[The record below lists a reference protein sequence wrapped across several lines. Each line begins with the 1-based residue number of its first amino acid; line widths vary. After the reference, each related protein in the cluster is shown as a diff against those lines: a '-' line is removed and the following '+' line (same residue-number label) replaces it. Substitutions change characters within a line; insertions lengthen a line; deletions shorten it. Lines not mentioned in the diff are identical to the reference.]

1 MLQYQNNNDTI
12 NTVVQKNVLNFCTIL
27 LSHCNKWNFL
37 LTEAIKPVQALV
49 NFSEQ
54 LRHVEKANIKY
65 IDDFED
71 LQQKLLYK
79 ITSEIEDEIQLI
91 KDILSRLSA
100 ANQLV
105 KNRLSILEKST
116 IDLDWE
122 EITDLIKGN
131 AFQPPLYRILQDG
144 YEFMMFFTNA
154 LKSMNESFKILNVRN
169 EKIMNDFENKFKLD
183 LESNLVVNNFLAI
196 VQYVGNEKSVI

>member
-27 LSHCNKWNFL
+27 SSHCNNWNSL

>member
-27 LSHCNKWNFL
+27 SSHCNNWNSL

-91 KDILSRLSA
+91 KDILLVRIVGEDSIGCRSHKDDDDGDALSVSSRLPA
-100 ANQLV
+100 TQ
-105 KNRLSILEKST
+105 
-116 IDLDWE
+116 
-122 EITDLIKGN
+122 
-131 AFQPPLYRILQDG
+131 
-144 YEFMMFFTNA
+144 A
-154 LKSMNESFKILNVRN
+154 L
-169 EKIMNDFENKFKLD
+169 
-183 LESNLVVNNFLAI
+183 
-196 VQYVGNEKSVI
+196 